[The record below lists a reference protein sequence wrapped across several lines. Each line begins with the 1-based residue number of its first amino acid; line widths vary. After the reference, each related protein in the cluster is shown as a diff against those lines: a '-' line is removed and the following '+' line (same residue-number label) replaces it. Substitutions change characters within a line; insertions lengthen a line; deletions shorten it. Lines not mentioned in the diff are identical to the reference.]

1 MTGAHKTYLKNRKAD
16 KIILLILSIIAFSL
30 FLFDLSFGSVKIPF
44 SEVLHILSGGQAEK
58 KAWEP
63 IVFDSRL
70 PQSIMA
76 LATGIALG
84 ISGLILQTYF
94 RNPLAGPSVLGITS
108 GASLGVAFFV
118 LGTGT
123 MLADFS
129 LLSQSVSL
137 ALTAFAGAMAV
148 MLLIIAFGK
157 ISSSPVTI
165 LVAGLMIS
173 HFIGALVSIFE
184 QYSNEAQLQ
193 KFVFWGFGSFSG
205 TSLNQSYG
213 IGGFI
218 IFLLFTSWLLVKP
231 LNANILGD
239 QYARSMGISLSAF
252 RWKVIL
258 ITGLMAAVITAF
270 CGPIA
275 FVGMAVPHIT
285 RLFIRSSDHFIL
297 IPACAI
303 TGMIICS
310 VCSVITRLPI
320 FESDLPLNAVTSL
333 MGAPIVV
340 WILIKQNRWK

>member
-1 MTGAHKTYLKNRKAD
+1 MTDAKKIYFKNRKSD
-16 KIILLILSIIAFSL
+16 KIILLVLALAAFLL

-44 SEVLHILSGGQAEK
+44 TEVLHILSGGTPEK

-76 LATGIALG
+76 LSTGIALG
-84 ISGLILQTYF
+84 VSGLILQTYF

-118 LGTGT
+118 LGSGS
-123 MLADFS
+123 MLADLS
-129 LLSQSVSL
+129 ILSQSISL
-137 ALTAFAGAMAV
+137 ALAAFAGAMGV
-148 MLLIIAFGK
+148 MLLVIAFGR

-184 QYSNEAQLQ
+184 QYSTETQLQ

-213 IGGFI
+213 IAGVMI
-218 IFLLFTSWLLVKP
+218 LLLFISGILIKP

-239 QYARSMGISLSAF
+239 QYARSMGVSLPAF
-252 RWKVIL
+252 RWKVIF
-258 ITGLMAAVITAF
+258 ITGSMAATITAF

-275 FVGMAVPHIT
+275 FVGMAVPHIA
-285 RLFIRSSDHFIL
+285 RLFIRSSDHLIL

-303 TGMIICS
+303 TGMIICT
-310 VCSVITRLPI
+310 VCSIITRLPV

-340 WILIKQNRWK
+340 WILIKQKSWK